1 VTRRFK
7 RVLTAL
13 FLLQMVLPLAAPM
26 QLIELYDLFG
36 TQVHRSGPPSPA
48 SLTTPAISEATTS
61 ENSGVPLATPVA
73 SFGGPASSSPA
84 LVSACASFAFDSRL
98 VSAPLTQRTVL
109 RI

>member
-7 RVLTAL
+7 RVLAAL

-36 TQVHRSGPPSPA
+36 TQVHRSAPPSPA
-48 SLTTPAISEATTS
+48 SLTTPAISEATS

-84 LVSACASFAFDSRL
+84 LVSARASFAFDSRL